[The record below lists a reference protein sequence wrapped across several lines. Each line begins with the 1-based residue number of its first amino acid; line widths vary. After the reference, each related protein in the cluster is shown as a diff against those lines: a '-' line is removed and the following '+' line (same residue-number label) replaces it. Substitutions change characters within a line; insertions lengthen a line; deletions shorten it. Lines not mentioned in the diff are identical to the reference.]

1 MRKLD
6 QDGDGII
13 TFNELCEGVKKLN
26 IHLTMKEKQAL
37 MRKLDLDKNGELS
50 NQELYSVLSRVD
62 VKMSKA

>member
-1 MRKLD
+1 
-6 QDGDGII
+6 
-13 TFNELCEGVKKLN
+13 
-26 IHLTMKEKQAL
+26 